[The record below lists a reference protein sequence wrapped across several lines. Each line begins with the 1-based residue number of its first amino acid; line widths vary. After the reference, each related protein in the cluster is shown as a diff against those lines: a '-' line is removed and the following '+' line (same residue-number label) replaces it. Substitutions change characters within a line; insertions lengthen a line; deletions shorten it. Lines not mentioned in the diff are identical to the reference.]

1 MAASHFKEAVALAEK
16 AAALDD
22 SDAEVHSLL
31 SYVRLFERKYDDA
44 ISEGARA
51 VELDPNNVH
60 SHSLLA
66 HAMLFAGDFNGAIRS
81 FHRALRLSPYSHDWD
96 LLNLG
101 NAYFMSKKYKEAIDA
116 WKRHHTLLKKQGL
129 SERRF
134 IVGHIGLA
142 ASYKRLGQ
150 ESLARKHA
158 KEVLRLNPNF
168 RLSNMQRLNP
178 YKDPNHF
185 ENIMSALREAGLK

>member
-1 MAASHFKEAVALAEK
+1 M
-16 AAALDD
+16 DD

-31 SYVRLFERKYDDA
+31 SYVRLFERKYDEA
-44 ISEGARA
+44 IAEGAKA

-66 HAMLFAGDFNGAIRS
+66 HAMLFSGDFNNAIRI
-81 FHRALRLSPYSHDWD
+81 FHKALRLSPYSHDWD

-101 NAYFMSKKYKEAIDA
+101 NAYFMSEKYKEAIDA
-116 WKRHHTLLKKQGL
+116 WKRHHILLKKQGL

-142 ASYKRLGQ
+142 ASYIRLGQ
-150 ESLARKHA
+150 KHLAKKHL
-158 KEVLRLNPNF
+158 KEVFKLNPNF
-168 RLSNMQRLNP
+168 RLSNMRKLNP
-178 YKDPNHF
+178 YKDPNHL
-185 ENIMSALREAGLK
+185 ENILHALREAGLS